1 MDTTQTIP
9 QPLPSHDDLTLRPA
23 TPPPVDEPDEV
34 SSTSGNLLTFDDAA
48 QAHDQEDQGFEF
60 KLPYTK
66 PGAVAYVKRIAF
78 EDWTTMGNL
87 PTHLQNRALQ
97 LLNQA
102 KADAGGTLTVNTI
115 GKDQKRDHEMAN
127 LVCRAGFITPRVM
140 FTLAERTGDPNE
152 VLIDH
157 IHIKDRMAFLRL
169 AWSVDVGSAERLIP
183 FHRSE
188 TSHVGDV
195 PTRQLDRNAVLGPL
209 GTS

>member
-1 MDTTQTIP
+1 MDTTNTIP

-23 TPPPVDEPDEV
+23 TPPPAPEPDEA

-48 QAHDQEDQGFEF
+48 QAHEQEDEGFEF

-66 PGAVAYVKRIAF
+66 PGAIALVKRVAF

-102 KADAGGTLTVNTI
+102 RAEAGGTLTVNTI

-127 LVCRAGFITPRVM
+127 LVCKAGFITPRILM
-140 FTLAERTGDPNE
+140 NLSERTSDPNE
-152 VLIDH
+152 VYIEH

-183 FHRSE
+183 FRREPS
-188 TSHVGDV
+188 GDV
-195 PTRQLDRNAVLGPL
+195 EPLPARQLDRNAVLGPVA
-209 GTS
+209 TS